1 MPGENIYP
9 VLFAIFLNDL
19 RKYFEEIDL
28 DGVKSIT
35 SDLEY
40 VLTVFL
46 SGFFLLYAGDTIYLK
61 VVKIYKI
68 CLINLLNS
76 VIMAI

>member
-28 DGVKSIT
+28 DSVKSIT

-46 SGFFLLYAGDTIYLK
+46 SVFFFI
-61 VVKIYKI
+61 V
-68 CLINLLNS
+68 CW
-76 VIMAI
+76 

>member
-46 SGFFLLYAGDTIYLK
+46 SGFFYCMLVTPYI
-61 VVKIYKI
+61 
-68 CLINLLNS
+68 
-76 VIMAI
+76 